1 MPDGTFFT
9 TGSFASGRFVYTY
22 LMKVTQDK
30 SYGVVPLFM
39 VDQEV
44 QVLLVHQISYRG
56 DQFWVFPKGHAE
68 EGETALFAALRELN
82 EETGVT
88 EVTLNGSMVFSV
100 EYTFVHNDERI
111 EKTVDY
117 YIGYCQNTDTH
128 ITQPREVAELRWCT
142 LEEAEQLLTHQN
154 SKDVLSEVKK
164 FLAV

>member
-1 MPDGTFFT
+1 
-9 TGSFASGRFVYTY
+9 
-22 LMKVTQDK
+22 MKVIHDK
-30 SYGVVPLFM
+30 SYGVVPLYTTGGG
-39 VDQEV
+39 V

-68 EGETALFAALRELN
+68 EGETALFAALRELQ

-88 EVTLNGSMVFSV
+88 EVTLNGSKVFSV

-117 YIGYCQNTDTH
+117 YIGYCKSTDTH
-128 ITQPREVAELRWCT
+128 ITQPREVAELRWCS

-154 SKDVLSEVKK
+154 SKDVLNEVRE
-164 FLAV
+164 FLDI